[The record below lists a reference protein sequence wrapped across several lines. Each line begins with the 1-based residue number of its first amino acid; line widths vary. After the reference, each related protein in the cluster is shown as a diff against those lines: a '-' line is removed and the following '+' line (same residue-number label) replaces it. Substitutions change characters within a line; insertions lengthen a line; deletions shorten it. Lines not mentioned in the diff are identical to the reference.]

1 MSSAVTSTVLIAA
14 VVPPAGTF
22 TIPYPAGTSGA
33 LFANAVN
40 HKMYAMGSEYSSP
53 KDFSLAFGGSNI
65 TVTWTGLTT
74 LPIGENI
81 RLGLDILGADVD
93 DDVPLNRQIVRA
105 PLVGFYFGAP
115 AAAAANSIAL
125 TQAVAAGGSALLNG
139 VRGGYLDVPRN
150 IVAAWT
156 GTAVATIRGT
166 DVDGQLVSELSASG
180 VAHTGKK
187 AFATISE
194 IRFQN
199 AITGLTIGHGLQL
212 GFPSRVNSASQLIY
226 EVKNGVVAAPSGATT
241 AGITTASTGTS
252 GDVRG
257 TYAPLTPPDG
267 LTAYSLVAISNAPDD
282 RGINQYYG

>member
-1 MSSAVTSTVLIAA
+1 MA
-14 VVPPAGTF
+14 
-22 TIPYPAGTSGA
+22 GA

-53 KDFSLAFGGSNI
+53 KDFTLAFGASNI
-65 TVTWTGLTT
+65 TVTWNGQTT
-74 LPIGENI
+74 LPLGESV

-105 PLVGFYFGAP
+105 PIVGIYFGAP
-115 AAAAANSIAL
+115 LAAAANSIAL
-125 TQAVAAGGSALLNG
+125 TQSVAAGAAALLNG
-139 VRGGYLDVPRN
+139 ARGANLDVPRN

-156 GTAVATIRGT
+156 GTAVATIRGY

-187 AFATISE
+187 AFASITE

-199 AITGLTIGHGLQL
+199 AITALTIGHGLQL
-212 GFPSRVNSASQLIY
+212 GMPCRISHASQIIY
-226 EVKNGVVAAPSGATT
+226 EVKNGVVAAPTGTT
-241 AGITTASTGTS
+241 TLGITTASTGTS

-267 LTAYSLVAISNAPDD
+267 LTAYSLVAVSNAPDD
-282 RGINQYYG
+282 RGINQYFA